1 MKQKRKLWNLLMV
14 VAIVAIAV
22 IGVFSVGKL
31 KGWFGTNGITVTK
44 EDGTEET
51 VTLVAKNKIGTV
63 NVERKNLAFSLENDA
78 NLQDGDIL
86 ETREGASI
94 DIVYGENTLSF
105 NENSEA
111 EISISEDGVVSVLLK
126 TGEIFTNVEEPFAL
140 NVHENEVRTEK
151 GVFFAC
157 APVGSAE
164 IGVLDQQVQIG
175 EKEVVQSGQRASLL
189 ADGIQ
194 ISELTLDSMNPFQL
208 SKAKTTNETKLLC
221 FSNSDIEQIE
231 RQREEEQKATAEEAL
246 VAEMA
251 QAEQGSAQNQTGTE
265 QKTDAS
271 AGNTSGSQ
279 AGGNTSQPGSS
290 QTGNI
295 SDAGSGNTVTN
306 SGAADS
312 NGVSSGNA
320 DGSSTETTSMK
331 CTISIR
337 CDEILNHM
345 DALEEGK
352 DVYVP
357 ASGCILSST
366 QVTFEQGE
374 TVFDVLK
381 RACNKNGIA
390 LEYSWS
396 PMYNSYYIE
405 GINNLYEF
413 DCGAASGWKY
423 KVNGWSPNYGCSS
436 YTLKDGD
443 TIVWSYTVTG

>member
-14 VAIVAIAV
+14 VAIIAIAV

-31 KGWFGTNGITVTK
+31 KGWFGKNEITVTK

-51 VTLVAKNKIGTV
+51 VTLVAKSKIGTV

-111 EISISEDGVVSVLLK
+111 EISISEDGAVSVLLK
-126 TGEIFTNVEEPFAL
+126 TGEIFANVEDPFTL
-140 NVHENEVRTEK
+140 NVYENEVGTEK

-164 IGVLDQQVQIG
+164 IGVLDQQVQVG
-175 EKEVVQSGQRASLL
+175 DKEVVQSGQRASLL

-194 ISELTLDSMNPFQL
+194 ISELTLDSMNQFQL
-208 SKAKTTNETKLLC
+208 SKAKKTNETKILC
-221 FSNSDIEQIE
+221 FSNSDIEQLE
-231 RQREEEQKATAEEAL
+231 LQREEEQKIAEGAALAGETAQNEP
-246 VAEMA
+246 
-251 QAEQGSAQNQTGTE
+251 GNAQNQTETD
-265 QKTDAS
+265 QKSDTS
-271 AGNTSGSQ
+271 AGNASAPQTGGNPSQTGSSQ
-279 AGGNTSQPGSS
+279 GGNT
-290 QTGNI
+290 
-295 SDAGSGNTVTN
+295 SDAGSGNTAAN
-306 SGAADS
+306 SSAAGS
-312 NGVSSGNA
+312 NGASSGNA
-320 DGSSTETTSMK
+320 GGSSTETTSMK

-381 RACNKNGIA
+381 RACDKKGIA

-423 KVNGWSPNYGCSS
+423 KVNGWFPNYGCSS
-436 YTLKDGD
+436 YTLQDGD

>member
-22 IGVFSVGKL
+22 IGIFSVGKL
-31 KGWFGTNGITVTK
+31 KGWFGTNEITVTK

-86 ETREGASI
+86 EIKEGASI

-105 NENSEA
+105 NESSEA

-126 TGEIFTNVEEPFAL
+126 TGEIFANVEDPFTL
-140 NVHENEVRTEK
+140 NVHENEVSTEK

-175 EKEVVQSGQRASLL
+175 DKEVVQSGQRASLL

-194 ISELTLDSMNPFQL
+194 ISELTLDSMNQFQL
-208 SKAKTTNETKLLC
+208 SKAKKANETKILC
-221 FSNSDIEQIE
+221 FSNSDIEQLE
-231 RQREEEQKATAEEAL
+231 LQREEEQKIAEGAALAGETAQNEP
-246 VAEMA
+246 
-251 QAEQGSAQNQTGTE
+251 GNAQNQTETD
-265 QKTDAS
+265 QKSDTS
-271 AGNTSGSQ
+271 AGNASVTQTGGNPSQTGSSQ
-279 AGGNTSQPGSS
+279 GGNTSD
-290 QTGNI
+290 TGN
-295 SDAGSGNTVTN
+295 GNAAAN
-306 SGAADS
+306 SGAAGS
-312 NGVSSGNA
+312 TGASSGNA
-320 DGSSTETTSMK
+320 GGSSTETTSMK

-357 ASGCILSST
+357 ANGCILSST

-381 RACNKNGIA
+381 RACDKKGIA

-423 KVNGWSPNYGCSS
+423 KVNGWFPNYGCSS
-436 YTLKDGD
+436 YTLQDGD

>member
-14 VAIVAIAV
+14 VAIIAIAV

-31 KGWFGTNGITVTK
+31 KGWFGKNEITVTK

-51 VTLVAKNKIGTV
+51 VTLVAKSKIGTV

-111 EISISEDGVVSVLLK
+111 EISISEDGAVSVLLK
-126 TGEIFTNVEEPFAL
+126 TGEIFANVEDPFTL
-140 NVHENEVRTEK
+140 NVYENEVGTEK

-164 IGVLDQQVQIG
+164 IGVLDQQVQVG
-175 EKEVVQSGQRASLL
+175 DKEVVQSGQRASLL

-194 ISELTLDSMNPFQL
+194 ISELTLDSMNQFQL

-221 FSNSDIEQIE
+221 FSNSDIEQLE

-246 VAEMA
+246 AAEMA
-251 QAEQGSAQNQTGTE
+251 QAEQGSAQNQAG

-271 AGNTSGSQ
+271 AGNTSASQ
-279 AGGNTSQPGSS
+279 AGGNTSQTGSS
-290 QTGNI
+290 QTENI
-295 SDAGSGNTVTN
+295 SDAGSGNAVTN
-306 SGAADS
+306 SGAAES

-413 DCGAASGWKY
+413 DCGSASGWKY
-423 KVNGWSPNYGCSS
+423 KVNGWFPNYGCSS

>member
-111 EISISEDGVVSVLLK
+111 EISISKDGVVSVLLK

-221 FSNSDIEQIE
+221 FSNSDIEQLE

-246 VAEMA
+246 AAEMA

-320 DGSSTETTSMK
+320 DGSNTETTSMK

-357 ASGCILSST
+357 ASGSILSST

-396 PMYNSYYIE
+396 PMYSYYIE

-413 DCGAASGWKY
+413 DCGSASGWKY

>member
-221 FSNSDIEQIE
+221 FSNSDIEQLE

-345 DALEEGK
+345 DALE
-352 DVYVP
+352 
-357 ASGCILSST
+357 SST